1 MDSIAASTLP
11 QLLQEVHAW
20 LRGPQAYPPPPAVVE
35 DIAVAV
41 QELTVESQ
49 QSEDAVAEPLLLVL
63 LLGGSGTGKSTL
75 FNALAGERLAS
86 VQVRRPTTTAP
97 IAYVHADIPV
107 QRLTAYPPLQHIQ
120 VQRHRRAGLHG
131 KILVDT
137 PDFDTHQAVLDH
149 RHIVLDLLPF
159 CDLILF
165 VVSPEK
171 YVDRAAWDVLLPQ
184 VPHRAFAFV
193 FTKVDLLYDDG
204 GTPPYA
210 DLLAMV
216 QAAGYA
222 QPRLYRVAAEHWLQ
236 YRTGERQNPPVG
248 DDFLALESW
257 LEDELRREDVAEL
270 KAHLRWRKLEY
281 LHQAL
286 LAARPPALEQ
296 VLPSLRQAWEV
307 CLGETANTLQDMV
320 HETVQGALSRLQM
333 EVVIEQHRQFRGLL
347 GGYFALVDLLRFAP
361 TLLLQHLRQEP
372 GGQSYVIARLRD
384 ALAGPLARE
393 AWQRLHVRLRH
404 AAGELTMHT
413 DGTGPL
419 RWLSTRLSPL
429 EPDGP
434 LWLSQAL
441 PALFAQLLTPP
452 VARNPL
458 MRGAQ
463 YLCKCLFE
471 FLPLLFVGICGYQLT
486 VSFLQGQYLGAP
498 FLLHTGA
505 LLLLLCLGLHGGVAL
520 VFPLAWVR
528 RHRRFTHLLAEQVQ
542 RLLLQRYMGVLD
554 DFAAAV
560 RQEQQQLDQFCEQ
573 LQAQQRLLTLS
584 EPTSVQGVFAM
595 PETWREP

>member
-1 MDSIAASTLP
+1 VA
-11 QLLQEVHAW
+11 
-20 LRGPQAYPPPPAVVE
+20 E
-35 DIAVAV
+35 DIAVAL

-49 QSEDAVAEPLLLVL
+49 QPDAAAAEPLLLVL

-75 FNALAGERLAS
+75 FNALAGERLAP
-86 VQVRRPTTTAP
+86 VQVTRPTTTAP
-97 IAYVHADIPV
+97 IAYVHADIPM

-120 VQRHRRAGLHG
+120 VLRHRRAGLHG

-137 PDFDTHQAVLDH
+137 PDFDTHQAMLEH

-159 CDLILF
+159 CDLVLF

-171 YVDRAAWDVLLPQ
+171 YVDQAAWEVLLPQ

-193 FTKVDLLYDDG
+193 FTKADLLYDDG

-270 KAHLRWRKLEY
+270 KAQLRWRKLER
-281 LHQAL
+281 LRQAL
-286 LAARPPALEQ
+286 MAAQPPALEQ
-296 VLPSLRQAWEV
+296 VLPSLRQAWELY
-307 CLGETANTLQDMV
+307 LGDTADTLQGTV
-320 HETVQGALSRLQM
+320 HETVQGALSRLHM

-347 GGYFALVDLLRFAP
+347 GGYFSLVDLLRFAP
-361 TLLLQHLRQEP
+361 TLLLQRLRQEP
-372 GGQSYVIARLRD
+372 GGQSYVIARIRE
-384 ALAGPLARE
+384 ALAGTLAHE

-413 DGTGPL
+413 GGTGPL
-419 RWLSTRLSPL
+419 RWLSAHLSPL

-434 LWLSQAL
+434 VWLSQAL
-441 PALFAQLLTPP
+441 PALLTQLLTPP
-452 VARNPL
+452 VASNPF
-458 MRGAQ
+458 MRSIQ

-471 FLPLLFVGICGYQLT
+471 LLPFLFVGLCGYQLT
-486 VSFLQGQYLGAP
+486 VSFSQGQYLGAP
-498 FLLHTGA
+498 FLLHAGA
-505 LLLLLCLGLHGGVAL
+505 LLLLLCLCLHGGVAL
-520 VFPLAWVR
+520 VFPLAWAR
-528 RHRRFTHLLAEQVQ
+528 RHRRFTHLLAEQVR

-554 DFAAAV
+554 DFAEAV
-560 RQEQQQLDQFCEQ
+560 QQEQQRLDQLCGQ
-573 LQAQQRLLTLS
+573 LQAQQQLLTLS

-595 PETWREP
+595 PETWRES